1 MNYQQSTIGYITIKN
16 EMTLQDFFTLL
27 GDNPS
32 YLLFFFI
39 MLPIVALLAGFM
51 KGDDAGHLPPWSY
64 LYSSLIYLACVP
76 GVFAVTLSIYFFLFE
91 RRSILQTDVYTQ
103 ILPVVSM
110 LATLFIIRKSVNLSY
125 ISGFEKMGGLIMMIS
140 AALGMMWFID
150 RTRIFAFIHVPFQ
163 AVIVIFVV
171 LLVVIRV
178 GWTQMFK

>member
-1 MNYQQSTIGYITIKN
+1 
-16 EMTLQDFFTLL
+16 MTLQDFFNLL
-27 GDNPS
+27 GDNPE
-32 YLLFFFI
+32 YLLFYFL
-39 MLPIVALLAGFM
+39 MLPVTALLAGFM
-51 KGDDAGHLPPWSY
+51 KGNDEGHAAPWRY
-64 LYSSLIYLACVP
+64 MYSTLIYLACVP

-103 ILPVVSM
+103 ILPVASM

-125 ISGFEKMGGLIMMIS
+125 IPGFEKMGGLIMMIS